1 MKKHNA
7 IKVILVTT
15 FICVILTWIFKAAYF
30 QSEFVDQG
38 LVQMGLF
45 DLFSYSLTSLSYF
58 GYVALYM
65 ICVGGFYGILN
76 KIPAYHKLVS
86 GISNK
91 MSKHGIVWLS
101 VVMVLIG
108 IITSVCGLQL
118 GLILF
123 FPFVATIVLLMG
135 YDKIVVAL
143 TLVGSSMAGIIGS
156 TTGYSNVGLLNSYL
170 GTDTTN
176 NIPLKIAILIVA
188 LFLVILNTVLYIRKN
203 NKVVS
208 VKKVEKVKEETTK
221 EEKIKVVEVKEKESV
236 KDNNKKKEAPKKNNS
251 KAGSKP
257 ASKSTSKSTKKNS
270 SKKSSSK
277 SRNNNK
283 AAVLDEEVIMIKNE
297 KFEGKVKVWPI
308 VVGLI
313 ILFVVMILAFIPWSD
328 VFGFNGMAT
337 ASEAVKGF
345 EIFKFALFGKLLGS
359 FNTFGDW
366 MITDMFLPMAFVVIL
381 LAIIY
386 KVKVNDLFDGFAEGA
401 KKALLPAL
409 TSLLIYVILVINT
422 YHPFQLTFYKAILGI
437 GGASKLNVFTTAFT
451 AILSSLFNVEPSYA
465 FQAFIPYLTSLIT
478 NQDVYPVIEII
489 SQAMYGFTMI
499 FAPTSVVLMAVIS
512 ALEIRYK
519 DWLKA
524 IWKLLVELLVVLLI
538 IFTIIVLL

>member
-15 FICVILTWIFKAAYF
+15 LICVILTWIFKAAYF

-91 MSKHGIVWLS
+91 MSKHSVVWLS
-101 VVMVLIG
+101 VMIVLIG

-135 YDKIVVAL
+135 FDKIVVAL
-143 TLVGSSMAGIIGS
+143 TLVGSSMAGIIGT

-170 GTDTTN
+170 GTDVTN

-188 LFLVILNTVLYIRKN
+188 LFLVILNTVLYIRRN

-208 VKKVEKVKEETTK
+208 VKKVEKVSEESTK
-221 EEKIKVVEVKEKESV
+221 EEKIKVVEVKEKEAV
-236 KDNNKKKEAPKKNNS
+236 KESNSKKKEVSKKTT
-251 KAGSKP
+251 KTG
-257 ASKSTSKSTKKNS
+257 SKSTSKSTKKS
-270 SKKSSSK
+270 GSKKSSSK
-277 SRNNNK
+277 SKNNNK

-297 KFEGKVKVWPI
+297 KFDNKVKVWPLVI
-308 VVGLI
+308 GLV

-345 EIFKFALFGKLLGS
+345 KIFKFELFGKLLGS

-366 MITDMFLPMAFVVIL
+366 MITDMFLPMTFVIIL

-386 KVKVNDLFDGFAEGA
+386 KVKINDLFDGFAEGA

-409 TSLLIYVILVINT
+409 TSLLVYVVLVINT

-437 GGASKLNVFTTAFT
+437 GGGAKLNVFTTAFT

-465 FQAFIPYLTSLIT
+465 FQAFVPYLTSIVT

-538 IFTIIVLL
+538 IFTIVILL

>member
-15 FICVILTWIFKAAYF
+15 FICAILTWIFKAAYF
-30 QSEFVDQG
+30 QSKFVDQG

-58 GYVALYM
+58 GYIALYM

-86 GISNK
+86 SISNK
-91 MSKHGIVWLS
+91 MSKHSIVWLS
-101 VVMVLIG
+101 VIMVLIG

-118 GLILF
+118 GFILF
-123 FPFVATIVLLMG
+123 FPLVATIVLLMG

-143 TLVGSSMAGIIGS
+143 TLVGSSMAGVIGS

-170 GTDTTN
+170 GTDVTN

-188 LFLVILNTVLYIRKN
+188 LFLVILNTILYIRRN

-208 VKKVEKVKEETTK
+208 VKKVEKVNEESVK
-221 EEKIKVVEVKEKESV
+221 EEKIKVVEVKEKDSEKENST
-236 KDNNKKKEAPKKNNS
+236 NKKNTTKKTAKS
-251 KAGSKP
+251 S
-257 ASKSTSKSTKKNS
+257 SKSTTKTSKKNS
-270 SKKSSSK
+270 SKKTSSK
-277 SRNNNK
+277 SKNNNK

-297 KFEGKVKVWPI
+297 KFDNKVKVWPL

-313 ILFVVMILAFIPWSD
+313 ILFIVMILAFIPWSD

-366 MITDMFLPMAFVVIL
+366 MITDMFLPMAFVIVL

-386 KVKVNDLFDGFAEGA
+386 KVKINDLFDGFAEGA

-451 AILSSLFNVEPSYA
+451 ALLSSLLNVEPSYA

-519 DWLKA
+519 EWLKA

-538 IFTIIVLL
+538 IFTIIILL

>member
-15 FICVILTWIFKAAYF
+15 LICVILTWIFKAAYF

-91 MSKHGIVWLS
+91 MSKHSVVWLS
-101 VVMVLIG
+101 VMIVLIG

-135 YDKIVVAL
+135 FDKIVVAL
-143 TLVGSSMAGIIGS
+143 TLVGSSMAGIIGT

-170 GTDTTN
+170 GTDVTN

-188 LFLVILNTVLYIRKN
+188 LFLVILNTVLYIRRN

-208 VKKVEKVKEETTK
+208 VKKVEKVSEESTK
-221 EEKIKVVEVKEKESV
+221 EEKIKVVEVTEKEAV
-236 KDNNKKKEAPKKNNS
+236 KESNSKKKEVSKKTT
-251 KAGSKP
+251 KTG
-257 ASKSTSKSTKKNS
+257 SKSTSKSTKKS
-270 SKKSSSK
+270 GSKKSSSK
-277 SRNNNK
+277 SKNNNK

-297 KFEGKVKVWPI
+297 KFDNKVKVWPLVI
-308 VVGLI
+308 GLV

-345 EIFKFALFGKLLGS
+345 KIFKFELFGKLLGS
-359 FNTFGDW
+359 FKTFGDW
-366 MITDMFLPMAFVVIL
+366 MITDMFLPMTFVIVL

-386 KVKVNDLFDGFAEGA
+386 KVKINDLFDGFAEGA

-409 TSLLIYVILVINT
+409 TSLLVYVVLVINT

-437 GGASKLNVFTTAFT
+437 GGGAKLNVFTTAFT

-465 FQAFIPYLTSLIT
+465 FQAFVPYLTSIVT

-538 IFTIIVLL
+538 IFTIVILL

>member
-15 FICVILTWIFKAAYF
+15 LICVILTWIFKAAYF

-91 MSKHGIVWLS
+91 MSKHSVVWLS
-101 VVMVLIG
+101 VMIVLIG

-135 YDKIVVAL
+135 FDKIVVAL
-143 TLVGSSMAGIIGS
+143 TLVGSSMAGIIGT

-170 GTDTTN
+170 GTDVTN
-176 NIPLKIAILIVA
+176 NIPLKIAILIVV
-188 LFLVILNTVLYIRKN
+188 LFLVILNTVLYIRRN

-208 VKKVEKVKEETTK
+208 VKKVEKVSEESTK
-221 EEKIKVVEVKEKESV
+221 EEKIKVVEVKEKEAV
-236 KDNNKKKEAPKKNNS
+236 KESNSKKKEVSKKTT
-251 KAGSKP
+251 KTG
-257 ASKSTSKSTKKNS
+257 SKSTSKSTKKS
-270 SKKSSSK
+270 GSKKSSSK
-277 SRNNNK
+277 SKNNNK

-297 KFEGKVKVWPI
+297 KFDNKVKVWPLVI
-308 VVGLI
+308 GLV

-345 EIFKFALFGKLLGS
+345 KIFKFELFGKLLGS

-366 MITDMFLPMAFVVIL
+366 MITDMFLPMTFVIIL

-386 KVKVNDLFDGFAEGA
+386 KVKINDLFDGFAEGA

-409 TSLLIYVILVINT
+409 TSLLVYVVLVINT

-437 GGASKLNVFTTAFT
+437 GGGAKLNVFTTAFT

-465 FQAFIPYLTSLIT
+465 FQAFVPYLTSIVT

-538 IFTIIVLL
+538 IFTIVILL

>member
-15 FICVILTWIFKAAYF
+15 LICVILTWIFKAAYF

-91 MSKHGIVWLS
+91 MSKHSVVWLS
-101 VVMVLIG
+101 VMIVLIG

-123 FPFVATIVLLMG
+123 FPFVATIVLVMG
-135 YDKIVVAL
+135 FDKIVVAL
-143 TLVGSSMAGIIGS
+143 TLVGSSMAGIIGT

-170 GTDTTN
+170 GTDVTN

-188 LFLVILNTVLYIRKN
+188 LFLVILNTVLYIRRN

-208 VKKVEKVKEETTK
+208 VKKVEKVSEESTK
-221 EEKIKVVEVKEKESV
+221 EEKIKVVEVKEKEAV
-236 KDNNKKKEAPKKNNS
+236 KESNSKKKEVSKKTT
-251 KAGSKP
+251 KTG
-257 ASKSTSKSTKKNS
+257 SKSTSKSTKKS
-270 SKKSSSK
+270 GSKKSSSK
-277 SRNNNK
+277 SKNNNK

-297 KFEGKVKVWPI
+297 KFDNKVKVWPLVI
-308 VVGLI
+308 GLV

-345 EIFKFALFGKLLGS
+345 KIFKFELFGKLLGS

-366 MITDMFLPMAFVVIL
+366 MITDMFLPMTFVIIL

-386 KVKVNDLFDGFAEGA
+386 KVKINDLFDGFAEGA

-409 TSLLIYVILVINT
+409 TSLLVYVVLVINT

-437 GGASKLNVFTTAFT
+437 GGGAKLNVFTTTFT

-465 FQAFIPYLTSLIT
+465 FQAFVPYLTSIVT

-538 IFTIIVLL
+538 IFTIVILL

>member
-15 FICVILTWIFKAAYF
+15 LICVILTWIFKAAYF

-91 MSKHGIVWLS
+91 MSKHSVVWLS
-101 VVMVLIG
+101 VMIVLIG

-135 YDKIVVAL
+135 FDKIVVAL
-143 TLVGSSMAGIIGS
+143 TLVGSSMAGIIGT

-170 GTDTTN
+170 GTDVTN

-188 LFLVILNTVLYIRKN
+188 LFLVILNTVLYIRRN

-208 VKKVEKVKEETTK
+208 VKKVEKVSEESTK
-221 EEKIKVVEVKEKESV
+221 EEKIKVVEVKEKEAV
-236 KDNNKKKEAPKKNNS
+236 KESNSKKKEVSKKTT
-251 KAGSKP
+251 KTG
-257 ASKSTSKSTKKNS
+257 SKSTSKSTKKS
-270 SKKSSSK
+270 GSKKSSSK
-277 SRNNNK
+277 SKNNNK

-297 KFEGKVKVWPI
+297 KFDNKVKVWPLVI
-308 VVGLI
+308 GLV

-345 EIFKFALFGKLLGS
+345 KIFKFELFGKLLGS
-359 FNTFGDW
+359 FKTFGDW
-366 MITDMFLPMAFVVIL
+366 MITDMFLPMTFVIVL

-386 KVKVNDLFDGFAEGA
+386 KVKINDLFDGFAEGA

-409 TSLLIYVILVINT
+409 TSLLVYVVLVINT

-437 GGASKLNVFTTAFT
+437 GGGAKLNVFTTAFT

-465 FQAFIPYLTSLIT
+465 FQAFVPYLTSIVT

-538 IFTIIVLL
+538 IFTIVILL

>member
-15 FICVILTWIFKAAYF
+15 LICVILTWIFKAAYF

-91 MSKHGIVWLS
+91 MSKHSVVWLS
-101 VVMVLIG
+101 VMIVLIG

-135 YDKIVVAL
+135 FDKIVVAL
-143 TLVGSSMAGIIGS
+143 TLVGSSMAGIIGT

-170 GTDTTN
+170 GTDVTN

-188 LFLVILNTVLYIRKN
+188 LFLVILNTVLYIRRN

-208 VKKVEKVKEETTK
+208 VKKVEKVSEESTK
-221 EEKIKVVEVKEKESV
+221 EEKIKVVEVKEKEAV
-236 KDNNKKKEAPKKNNS
+236 KESNSKKKEVSKKTT
-251 KAGSKP
+251 KTD
-257 ASKSTSKSTKKNS
+257 SKSTSKSTKKS
-270 SKKSSSK
+270 GSKKSSSK
-277 SRNNNK
+277 SKNNNK

-297 KFEGKVKVWPI
+297 KFDNKVKVWPLVI
-308 VVGLI
+308 GLF

-345 EIFKFALFGKLLGS
+345 KIFKFELFGKLLGS

-366 MITDMFLPMAFVVIL
+366 MITDMFLPMTFVIIL

-386 KVKVNDLFDGFAEGA
+386 KVKINDLFDGFAEGA

-409 TSLLIYVILVINT
+409 TSLLVYVVLVINT

-437 GGASKLNVFTTAFT
+437 GGGAKLNVFTTTFT

-465 FQAFIPYLTSLIT
+465 FQAFVPYLTSIVT

-538 IFTIIVLL
+538 IFTIVILL

>member
-15 FICVILTWIFKAAYF
+15 LICVILTWIFKAAYF

-91 MSKHGIVWLS
+91 MSKHSVVWLS
-101 VVMVLIG
+101 VMIVLIG

-135 YDKIVVAL
+135 FDKIVVAL
-143 TLVGSSMAGIIGS
+143 TLVGSSMAGIIGT

-170 GTDTTN
+170 GTDVTN

-188 LFLVILNTVLYIRKN
+188 LFLVILNTVLYIRRN

-208 VKKVEKVKEETTK
+208 VKKVEKVSEESTK
-221 EEKIKVVEVKEKESV
+221 EEKIKVVEVKEKEAV
-236 KDNNKKKEAPKKNNS
+236 KESNSKKKEVSKKTT
-251 KAGSKP
+251 KTG
-257 ASKSTSKSTKKNS
+257 SKSTSKSTKKS
-270 SKKSSSK
+270 GSKKSSSK
-277 SRNNNK
+277 SKNNNK

-297 KFEGKVKVWPI
+297 KFDNKVKVWPLVI
-308 VVGLI
+308 GLV

-345 EIFKFALFGKLLGS
+345 KIFKFELFGKLLGS

-366 MITDMFLPMAFVVIL
+366 MITDMFLPMTFVIVL

-386 KVKVNDLFDGFAEGA
+386 KVKINDLFDGFAEGA

-409 TSLLIYVILVINT
+409 TSLLVYVVLVINT

-437 GGASKLNVFTTAFT
+437 GGGAKLNVFTTAFT

-465 FQAFIPYLTSLIT
+465 FQAFVPYLTSIVT

-512 ALEIRYK
+512 ALEIRYR

-538 IFTIIVLL
+538 IFTIVILL